1 MKSFNYTIT
10 DEVEFMHVLQ
20 ERLQKGKG
28 ICINSCDRER
38 REERTGTETDGSY
51 EPRCEK
57 KARLLQLP

>member
-1 MKSFNYTIT
+1 
-10 DEVEFMHVLQ
+10 MHVLQ

-38 REERTGTETDGSY
+38 REERTGTEADGSY

-57 KARLLQLP
+57 RRDCYSYRRR